1 MPQSNGAMWQG
12 NLANFSFNP
21 REDAMKVYEIVR
33 TGIMFEEELSWRTI
47 RLFEASL
54 KKAGLEDSNAQHWAS
69 KISKRDTGN
78 YMPDCELNGYI
89 KFSWKMLQ
97 GERYYHPGNYSY
109 DACFLLWTALN
120 AVREYRKIHHV
131 RGHF

>member
-1 MPQSNGAMWQG
+1 
-12 NLANFSFNP
+12 
-21 REDAMKVYEIVR
+21 MKVYEIIR
-33 TGIMFEEELSWRTI
+33 SGILCEEELSRKTI
-47 RLFEASL
+47 YLFEASL
-54 KKAGLEDSNAQHWAS
+54 EKAGLDRNNAQHWAS

-78 YMPDCELNGYI
+78 YMPDCELNSYI

-109 DACFLLWTALN
+109 EACFLLWTALN
-120 AVREYRKIHHV
+120 AVREYRKNHNI